1 MEYMRRA
8 LELARGALGTTSPNP
23 AVGAVVVRGGSI
35 VGEGWTQPPGGPH
48 AEVQALAQA
57 GERAKGST
65 VYVTL
70 EPCSHH
76 GRTPPCTEALLRAGV
91 AEVHAAIVDPN
102 PKVRGRGLSELEAA
116 GVRVVVGGCG
126 DAAREVVEGYVK
138 WITTGNPFVTAKY
151 AMSLDGKIAT
161 ATGASRWITGTESRR
176 RAHQLRQTCDAVM
189 VGIGTALADDPQ
201 LTARDE
207 ADRPLERQPLRV
219 VVDSAARLPVES
231 AMLGSPGATIV
242 AAAGA
247 SEGRARRL
255 TAAGAE
261 VLSLPAG
268 DGRVD
273 VRELLCVLGRRGITS
288 VLVEGGGVLLA
299 SLLHGGL
306 VDKVAAFVAPVIIGG
321 RDAPSPVEG
330 IGAKAMAEALRLER
344 VSVEQLDGDVL
355 VTGYPRSGG

>member
-35 VGEGWTQPPGGPH
+35 VGQGWTQPPGGPH

-57 GERAKGST
+57 GERARGST

-76 GRTPPCTEALLRAGV
+76 GRTPPCAEALLRAGV
-91 AEVHAAIVDPN
+91 AEVHAAMVDPN
-102 PKVRGRGLSELEAA
+102 PKVRGQGLSKLEAA

-126 DAAREVVEGYVK
+126 DEAREVVEGYVK
-138 WITTGNPFVTAKY
+138 WITTGTPFVTAKY

-161 ATGASRWITGTESRR
+161 ATGASQWITGTASRR
-176 RAHQLRQTCDAVM
+176 RAHQLRKTCDAVM

-219 VVDSAARLPVES
+219 VVDSGARLPAES
-231 AMLGSPGATIV
+231 VMLRCPGATLV

-247 SEGRARRL
+247 PEERARRL

-273 VRELLCVLGRRGITS
+273 VRELLCVLGRRRITS

-299 SLLHGGL
+299 SLLQGGL

-330 IGAKAMAEALRLER
+330 IGAGAMAEALRLER